1 MPLLGTLLVN
11 MLAFL
16 INIFAKYM
24 VLEKAFR
31 LSAVML
37 MLSLVGVMIAL
48 MSSCAKGVCASGI
61 SGMSSSHPSFAVGL
75 GMVFNSTTLSAAT
88 CYVTVW
94 LGCQLY
100 VVQKKGLNLVVK

>member
-37 MLSLVGVMIAL
+37 MLTFIGVMIAV
-48 MSSCAKGVCASGI
+48 MFSCVNGVCAQGI
-61 SGMSSSHPSFAVGL
+61 SSMSSSHPNFAVGL
-75 GMVFNSTTLSAAT
+75 GMAFNSTTLSAAT
-88 CYVTVW
+88 GYVTVW

-100 VVQKKGLNLVVK
+100 VVQKKGLNMVVK

>member
-31 LSAVML
+31 LSAFIL
-37 MLSLVGVMIAL
+37 MLSLVGVMISL
-48 MSSCAKGVCASGI
+48 MSSCAKGVCSQGI
-61 SGMSSSHPSFAVGL
+61 AGMSSSHPNFAVGL
-75 GMVFNSTTLSAAT
+75 GIVFN
-88 CYVTVW
+88 
-94 LGCQLY
+94 
-100 VVQKKGLNLVVK
+100 

>member
-31 LSAVML
+31 LAAL
-37 MLSLVGVMIAL
+37 TLLLSLTVTMIAL
-48 MSSCAKGVCASGI
+48 MSSCAKGVCSQGI
-61 SGMSSSHPSFAVGL
+61 AGMSSSHPNFAVGL
-75 GMVFNSTTLSAAT
+75 GIVFNSTTLSAAT

-100 VVQKKGLNLVVK
+100 VFQKKGINLVVK